1 MQEQEQGQGESS
13 PFIRAFIRMIRGE
26 KPAEKVAGDVT
37 PEAPKAPPL
46 PEWAIAEIAKSGKDG
61 FTQVAHG
68 SDVLRVVQGKVTYN
82 GREYVEMGDEWWF
95 YYSGWDGDHG
105 GKERNAAIGL
115 AKSKWIVFDLVQRKC
130 VFAQI
135 EGSEKIECIQYSPNG
150 AYLAVGSRDN
160 AIYIYAVTD
169 NGYKY
174 SRVGKCQGHSSYITH
189 LDWYVFIERF
199 GEF

>member
-82 GREYVEMGDEWWF
+82 GREYVEMGDEWIAGAESEQIQF
-95 YYSGWDGDHG
+95 YELPQVVQD
-105 GKERNAAIGL
+105 EIQEAI
-115 AKSKWIVFDLVQRKC
+115 R
-130 VFAQI
+130 
-135 EGSEKIECIQYSPNG
+135 EKITTQTMAVDRHVNYDIQVNYNG
-150 AYLAVGSRDN
+150 EAHV
-160 AIYIYAVTD
+160 
-169 NGYKY
+169 NGRK
-174 SRVGKCQGHSSYITH
+174 VAGIPKQKP
-189 LDWYVFIERF
+189 
-199 GEF
+199 